1 MAYDIKPNL
10 YRQIEDERLY
20 REETKAVW
28 HDIPGSKTEFRL
40 TQNNLKM
47 YVGATVV
54 LNQGII
60 TGHVYE
66 YKPMFQLRYYGI
78 NGDNRKFNILF
89 NTANAQFLSTTM
101 KILAEDSSIVSF
113 FNKSDTSGWY
123 VKQQYRDKKVMPT
136 KDFSKSAFVEIY
148 PEVDERKL
156 PSYKFRWCKDQDEV
170 ICVFTK
176 GELITLSNRLD
187 GFINQCP
194 MYINIFENEL
204 LKQKLTTY
212 AEQMN
217 VVQNTMFALSAK
229 MDDILKE
236 VKISNEQTKTHFSTS
251 LNSVLSV
258 LVASQRTVDD
268 SQKITETVS
277 TMTSLVEDQLKSIS
291 NTFEEDTEMIIS
303 REDHT
308 KEMLEMEPIVDTKDF
323 PKLEDIDPD
332 DMAMTAEE
340 QPNGYFNTPT
350 MYANARIEEVMEK
363 SKDSAKDLI
372 PIESEEVDTNLP
384 NIESVEEFANI
395 EVEEKAP
402 EKWEIDVFT
411 NRLHEKFK
419 LDFVDDPALRNK
431 STIPFEE
438 IYPKDLYKYITE
450 ETENV
455 CVEVSCLPTE
465 KHEFMKTFN
474 LDSILDQLASK
485 VEKNKKYTLAHY
497 MIDSGM
503 FTKAYIAGMLINRGR
518 IGIPASS
525 IIFATSI
532 YATAY
537 ELIDRGQ
544 DALKIA
550 NECGTHILK
559 SFVEAPNISG
569 EKRDIYNKYFESISS
584 SLIGEE
590 VNGYDPRLFAI
601 DKLILREAYEFS
613 AFDLKLDKLNNKE
626 KGFVAQALMDVYIM
640 LYFAEHEHMVHNSQT
655 SPNHQLYC
663 LVNKHMYR
671 FARAMLVNMI
681 RCNKDVAEV
690 KTGMLL
696 NAYDMKLFCQRIG
709 WEETKYRDAL
719 ITFFVTN
726 EMSKRFVEPNI
737 DNIDKSGY
745 IQNTNIYRGL
755 PCREIMDIISKNV

>member
-1 MAYDIKPNL
+1 MSYDFKPNM
-10 YRQIEDERLY
+10 YREIEDERLY

-47 YVGATVV
+47 YVGATII
-54 LNQGII
+54 LNQGVV

-101 KILAEDSSIVSF
+101 KILAEDSSIISF

-123 VKQQYRDKKVMPT
+123 VKQQYKDKKVMPA
-136 KDFSKSAFVEIY
+136 KDFSKTSFVEIF
-148 PEVDERKL
+148 PEVDERRL

-170 ICVFTK
+170 VCIFTK
-176 GELITLSNRLD
+176 GELLTLSNRLD

-204 LKQKLTTY
+204 LKQKLNTY

-236 VKISNEQTKTHFSTS
+236 IKVSNEQTKLHFSTS

-258 LVASQRTVDD
+258 VAATNKTVNNTTM
-268 SQKITETVS
+268 ITETVS
-277 TMTSLVEDQLKSIS
+277 TLVEDQLKTIS
-291 NTFEEDTEMIIS
+291 SDFEEDTEFIIS

-308 KEMLEMEPIVDTKDF
+308 KELLEMEPIVDTKDF
-323 PKLEDIDPD
+323 PKLEEIDPD
-332 DMAMTAEE
+332 DMENRAEE

-350 MYANARIEEVMEK
+350 MYANARMEEVIEK
-363 SKDSAKDLI
+363 SKDSAKELI
-372 PIESEEVDTNLP
+372 PVETEEVEKNLP
-384 NIESVEEFANI
+384 NIQSIEEFVDVKVEEP
-395 EVEEKAP
+395 EP

-411 NRLHEKFK
+411 NRLHERFK
-419 LDFVDDPALRNK
+419 LDFVDDPKLRNK
-431 STIPFEE
+431 KTIPFEE
-438 IYPKDLYKYITE
+438 IYPKDLHKYITE
-450 ETENV
+450 ATEDV
-455 CVEVSCLPTE
+455 CVTMSCIPEE

-474 LDSILDQLASK
+474 LDTVLEQLGSK

-525 IIFATSI
+525 IVYATSV

-569 EKRDIYNKYFESISS
+569 EKRDIYNKYFESISA

-613 AFDLKLDKLNNKE
+613 AFDFNLDKLSNKE

-640 LYFAEHEHMVHNSQT
+640 LYYAEHEHMLHNSQT
-655 SPNHQLYC
+655 SPNHQLYF

-690 KTGMLL
+690 KMGMLF
-696 NAYDMKLFCQRIG
+696 NAYDMKSLCERIG
-709 WEETKYRDAL
+709 WEITKYRDAL

-737 DNIDKSGY
+737 NEVDSMGY
-745 IQNTNIYRGL
+745 IKNTSIYRGL
-755 PCREIMDIISKNV
+755 PCQEIMDIISKIV

>member
-1 MAYDIKPNL
+1 MSYDFKPNM
-10 YRQIEDERLY
+10 YREIEDERLY

-47 YVGATVV
+47 YVGATII
-54 LNQGII
+54 LNQGVV

-101 KILAEDSSIVSF
+101 KILAEDSSIISF

-123 VKQQYRDKKVMPT
+123 VKQQYKDKKVMPA
-136 KDFSKSAFVEIY
+136 KDFSKTAFVEIF
-148 PEVDERKL
+148 PEVDERRL

-170 ICVFTK
+170 VCIFTK
-176 GELITLSNRLD
+176 GELLTLSNRLD

-204 LKQKLTTY
+204 LKQKLNTY

-236 VKISNEQTKTHFSTS
+236 IKVSNEQTKLHFSTS

-258 LVASQRTVDD
+258 VAATNKTVNNTTM
-268 SQKITETVS
+268 ITETVS
-277 TMTSLVEDQLKSIS
+277 TLVEDQLKTIS
-291 NTFEEDTEMIIS
+291 SDFEEDTEFIIS

-308 KEMLEMEPIVDTKDF
+308 KELLEMEPIVDTKDF
-323 PKLEDIDPD
+323 PKLEEIDPD
-332 DMAMTAEE
+332 DMENRAEE

-350 MYANARIEEVMEK
+350 MYANARMEEVIEK
-363 SKDSAKDLI
+363 SKDSAKELI
-372 PIESEEVDTNLP
+372 PVETEEVEKNLP
-384 NIESVEEFANI
+384 NIQSIEEFVDVKVEEP
-395 EVEEKAP
+395 EP

-411 NRLHEKFK
+411 NRLHERFK
-419 LDFVDDPALRNK
+419 LDFVDDPKLRNK
-431 STIPFEE
+431 KTIPFEE
-438 IYPKDLYKYITE
+438 IYPKDLHKYITE
-450 ETENV
+450 ATEEV
-455 CVEVSCLPTE
+455 CVTMSCIPEE

-474 LDSILDQLASK
+474 LDTVLEQLGSK

-518 IGIPASS
+518 IGIPVSS
-525 IIFATSI
+525 IVYATSV

-569 EKRDIYNKYFESISS
+569 EKREIYNKYFESISA

-613 AFDLKLDKLNNKE
+613 AFDFNLDKLSNKE

-640 LYFAEHEHMVHNSQT
+640 LYYAEHEHMLHNSQT
-655 SPNHQLYC
+655 SPNHQLYF

-690 KTGMLL
+690 KMGMLF
-696 NAYDMKLFCQRIG
+696 NAYDMKSLCERIG
-709 WEETKYRDAL
+709 WEITKYRDAL

-737 DNIDKSGY
+737 NEVDSMGY
-745 IQNTNIYRGL
+745 IKNTSIYRGL
-755 PCREIMDIISKNV
+755 PCQEIMDIISKIV

>member
-1 MAYDIKPNL
+1 MSYDFKPNM
-10 YRQIEDERLY
+10 YREIEDERLY

-47 YVGATVV
+47 YVGATII
-54 LNQGII
+54 LNQGVV

-101 KILAEDSSIVSF
+101 KILAEDSSIISF

-123 VKQQYRDKKVMPT
+123 VKQQYKDKKVMPA
-136 KDFSKSAFVEIY
+136 KDFSKTAFVEIF
-148 PEVDERKL
+148 PEVDERRL

-170 ICVFTK
+170 VCIFTK
-176 GELITLSNRLD
+176 GELLTLSNRLD

-204 LKQKLTTY
+204 LKQKLNTY

-236 VKISNEQTKTHFSTS
+236 IKVSNEQTKLHFSTS

-258 LVASQRTVDD
+258 VAATNKTVNNTTM
-268 SQKITETVS
+268 ITETVS
-277 TMTSLVEDQLKSIS
+277 TLVEDQLKTIS
-291 NTFEEDTEMIIS
+291 SDFEKDTEFIIS

-308 KEMLEMEPIVDTKDF
+308 KELLEMEPIVDTKDF
-323 PKLEDIDPD
+323 PKLEEIDPD
-332 DMAMTAEE
+332 DMENRAEE

-350 MYANARIEEVMEK
+350 MYANARMEEVIEK
-363 SKDSAKDLI
+363 SKDSAKELI
-372 PIESEEVDTNLP
+372 PVETEEVEKNLP
-384 NIESVEEFANI
+384 NIQSIEEFVDVKVEEP
-395 EVEEKAP
+395 EP

-411 NRLHEKFK
+411 NRLHERFK
-419 LDFVDDPALRNK
+419 LDFVDDPKLRNK
-431 STIPFEE
+431 KTIPFEE
-438 IYPKDLYKYITE
+438 IYPKDLHKYITE
-450 ETENV
+450 ATEEV
-455 CVEVSCLPTE
+455 CVTMSCIPEE

-474 LDSILDQLASK
+474 LDTVLEQLGSK

-518 IGIPASS
+518 IGIPVSS
-525 IIFATSI
+525 IVYATSV

-569 EKRDIYNKYFESISS
+569 EKREIYNKYFESISA
-584 SLIGEE
+584 SLIGGE

-613 AFDLKLDKLNNKE
+613 AFDFNLDKLSNKE

-640 LYFAEHEHMVHNSQT
+640 LYYAEHEHMLHNSQT
-655 SPNHQLYC
+655 SPNHQLYF

-690 KTGMLL
+690 KMGMLF
-696 NAYDMKLFCQRIG
+696 NAYDMKSLCERIG
-709 WEETKYRDAL
+709 WEITKYRDAL

-737 DNIDKSGY
+737 NEVDSMGY
-745 IQNTNIYRGL
+745 IKNTSIYRGL
-755 PCREIMDIISKNV
+755 PCQEIMDIISKIV

>member
-1 MAYDIKPNL
+1 MSYDFKPNM
-10 YRQIEDERLY
+10 YREIEDERLY

-47 YVGATVV
+47 YVGATII
-54 LNQGII
+54 LNQGVV

-101 KILAEDSSIVSF
+101 KILAEDSSIISF
-113 FNKSDTSGWY
+113 FNKSDTSVWY
-123 VKQQYRDKKVMPT
+123 VKQQYKDKKVMPA
-136 KDFSKSAFVEIY
+136 KDFSKTAFVEIF
-148 PEVDERKL
+148 PEVDERRL

-170 ICVFTK
+170 VCIFTK
-176 GELITLSNRLD
+176 GELLTLSNRLD

-204 LKQKLTTY
+204 LKQKLNTY

-236 VKISNEQTKTHFSTS
+236 IKVSNEQTKLHFSTS

-258 LVASQRTVDD
+258 VAAANKTVNNTTM
-268 SQKITETVS
+268 ITETVS
-277 TMTSLVEDQLKSIS
+277 TLVEDQLKTIS
-291 NTFEEDTEMIIS
+291 SDFEEDTEFIIS

-308 KEMLEMEPIVDTKDF
+308 KELLEMEPIVDTKDF
-323 PKLEDIDPD
+323 PKLEEIDPD
-332 DMAMTAEE
+332 DMENRAEE

-350 MYANARIEEVMEK
+350 MYANARMEEVIEK
-363 SKDSAKDLI
+363 SKDSAKELI
-372 PIESEEVDTNLP
+372 PVETEEVEKNLP
-384 NIESVEEFANI
+384 NIQSIEEFVDIKVEEP
-395 EVEEKAP
+395 EP

-411 NRLHEKFK
+411 NRLHERFK
-419 LDFVDDPALRNK
+419 LDFVDDPKLRNK
-431 STIPFEE
+431 KTIPFEE
-438 IYPKDLYKYITE
+438 IYPKDLHKYITE
-450 ETENV
+450 ATEEV
-455 CVEVSCLPTE
+455 CVTMSCIPEE

-474 LDSILDQLASK
+474 LDTVLEQLGSK

-518 IGIPASS
+518 IGIPVSS
-525 IIFATSI
+525 IVYATSV

-569 EKRDIYNKYFESISS
+569 EKRDIYNKYFESISA

-590 VNGYDPRLFAI
+590 VDGYDPRLFAI

-613 AFDLKLDKLNNKE
+613 AFDFNLDKLSNKE

-640 LYFAEHEHMVHNSQT
+640 LYYAEHEHMLHNSQT
-655 SPNHQLYC
+655 SPNHQLYF

-690 KTGMLL
+690 KMGMLF
-696 NAYDMKLFCQRIG
+696 NAYDMKSLCERIG
-709 WEETKYRDAL
+709 WEITKYRDAL

-737 DNIDKSGY
+737 NEVDSMGY
-745 IQNTNIYRGL
+745 IKNTSIYRGL
-755 PCREIMDIISKNV
+755 PCQEIMDIISKIV

>member
-1 MAYDIKPNL
+1 MSYDFKPNM
-10 YRQIEDERLY
+10 YREIEDERLY

-47 YVGATVV
+47 YVGATII
-54 LNQGII
+54 LNQGVV

-101 KILAEDSSIVSF
+101 KILAEDSSIISF

-123 VKQQYRDKKVMPT
+123 VKQQYKDKKVMPA
-136 KDFSKSAFVEIY
+136 KDFSKTAFVEIF
-148 PEVDERKL
+148 PEVDERRL

-170 ICVFTK
+170 VCIFTK
-176 GELITLSNRLD
+176 GELLTLSNRLD

-204 LKQKLTTY
+204 LKQKLNTY

-236 VKISNEQTKTHFSTS
+236 IKVSNEQTKLHFSTS

-258 LVASQRTVDD
+258 VAATNKTVNNTTM
-268 SQKITETVS
+268 ITETVS
-277 TMTSLVEDQLKSIS
+277 TLVEDQLKTIS
-291 NTFEEDTEMIIS
+291 SDFEEDTEFIIS

-308 KEMLEMEPIVDTKDF
+308 KELLEMEPIVDTKDF
-323 PKLEDIDPD
+323 PKLEEIDPD
-332 DMAMTAEE
+332 DMENRAEE

-350 MYANARIEEVMEK
+350 MYANARMEEVIEK
-363 SKDSAKDLI
+363 SKDSAKELI
-372 PIESEEVDTNLP
+372 PVETEEVEKNLP
-384 NIESVEEFANI
+384 NIQSIEEFVDVKVEEP
-395 EVEEKAP
+395 EP

-411 NRLHEKFK
+411 NRLHERFK
-419 LDFVDDPALRNK
+419 LDFVDDPKLRNK
-431 STIPFEE
+431 KTIPFEE
-438 IYPKDLYKYITE
+438 IYPKDLHKYITE
-450 ETENV
+450 ATEDV
-455 CVEVSCLPTE
+455 CVTMSCIPEE

-474 LDSILDQLASK
+474 LDTVLEQLGSK

-518 IGIPASS
+518 IGIPVSS
-525 IIFATSI
+525 IVYATSV

-569 EKRDIYNKYFESISS
+569 EKREIYNKYFESISA

-613 AFDLKLDKLNNKE
+613 AFDFNLDKLSNKE

-640 LYFAEHEHMVHNSQT
+640 LYYAEHEHMLHNSQT
-655 SPNHQLYC
+655 SPNHQLYF

-690 KTGMLL
+690 KMGMLF
-696 NAYDMKLFCQRIG
+696 NAYDMKSLCERIG
-709 WEETKYRDAL
+709 WEITKYRDAL

-737 DNIDKSGY
+737 NEVDSMGY
-745 IQNTNIYRGL
+745 IKNTSIYRGL
-755 PCREIMDIISKNV
+755 PCQEIMDIISKIV

>member
-1 MAYDIKPNL
+1 MSYDFKPNM
-10 YRQIEDERLY
+10 YREIEDERLY

-47 YVGATVV
+47 YVGATII
-54 LNQGII
+54 LNQGVV

-101 KILAEDSSIVSF
+101 KILAEDSSIISF

-123 VKQQYRDKKVMPT
+123 VKQQYKDKKVMPA
-136 KDFSKSAFVEIY
+136 KDFSKTAFVEIF
-148 PEVDERKL
+148 PEVDERRL

-170 ICVFTK
+170 VCIFTK
-176 GELITLSNRLD
+176 GELLTLSNRLD

-204 LKQKLTTY
+204 LKQKLNTY

-236 VKISNEQTKTHFSTS
+236 IKVSNEQTKLHFSTS

-258 LVASQRTVDD
+258 VAATNKTVNNTTM
-268 SQKITETVS
+268 ITETVS
-277 TMTSLVEDQLKSIS
+277 TLVEDQLKTIS
-291 NTFEEDTEMIIS
+291 SDFEEDTEFIIS

-308 KEMLEMEPIVDTKDF
+308 KELLEMEPIVDTKDF
-323 PKLEDIDPD
+323 PKLEEIDPD
-332 DMAMTAEE
+332 DMENRAEE

-350 MYANARIEEVMEK
+350 MYANARMEEVIEK
-363 SKDSAKDLI
+363 SKDSAKELI
-372 PIESEEVDTNLP
+372 PVETEEVEKNLP
-384 NIESVEEFANI
+384 NIQSIEEFVDVKVEEP
-395 EVEEKAP
+395 EP

-411 NRLHEKFK
+411 NRLHERFK
-419 LDFVDDPALRNK
+419 LDFVDDPKLRNK
-431 STIPFEE
+431 KTIPFEE
-438 IYPKDLYKYITE
+438 IYPKDLHKYITE
-450 ETENV
+450 ATEDV
-455 CVEVSCLPTE
+455 CVTMSCIPEE

-474 LDSILDQLASK
+474 LDTVLEQLGSK

-518 IGIPASS
+518 IGIPVSS
-525 IIFATSI
+525 IVYATSV

-569 EKRDIYNKYFESISS
+569 EKREIYNKYFESISA

-590 VNGYDPRLFAI
+590 VDGYDPRLFAI

-613 AFDLKLDKLNNKE
+613 AFDFNLDKLSNKE

-640 LYFAEHEHMVHNSQT
+640 LYYAEHEHMLHNSQT
-655 SPNHQLYC
+655 SPNHQLYF

-690 KTGMLL
+690 KMGMLF
-696 NAYDMKLFCQRIG
+696 NAYDMKSLCERIG
-709 WEETKYRDAL
+709 WEITKYRDAL

-737 DNIDKSGY
+737 NEVDSMGY
-745 IQNTNIYRGL
+745 IKNTSIYRGL
-755 PCREIMDIISKNV
+755 PCQEIMDIISKIV

>member
-1 MAYDIKPNL
+1 MSYDFKPNM
-10 YRQIEDERLY
+10 YREIEDERLY

-47 YVGATVV
+47 YVGATII
-54 LNQGII
+54 LNQGVV

-101 KILAEDSSIVSF
+101 KILAEDSSIISF

-123 VKQQYRDKKVMPT
+123 VKQQYRDKKVMPA
-136 KDFSKSAFVEIY
+136 KDFSKTAFVEIF
-148 PEVDERKL
+148 PEVDERRL

-170 ICVFTK
+170 VCIFTK
-176 GELITLSNRLD
+176 GELLTLSNRLD

-204 LKQKLTTY
+204 LKQKLNTY

-236 VKISNEQTKTHFSTS
+236 IKVSNEQTKLHFSTS

-258 LVASQRTVDD
+258 VAATNKTVNNTTM
-268 SQKITETVS
+268 ITETVS
-277 TMTSLVEDQLKSIS
+277 TLVEDQLKTIS
-291 NTFEEDTEMIIS
+291 SDFEEDTEFIIS

-308 KEMLEMEPIVDTKDF
+308 KELLEMEPIVDTKDF
-323 PKLEDIDPD
+323 PKLEEIDPD
-332 DMAMTAEE
+332 DMENRAEE

-350 MYANARIEEVMEK
+350 MYANARMEEVIEK
-363 SKDSAKDLI
+363 SKDSAKELI
-372 PIESEEVDTNLP
+372 PVETEEVEKNLP
-384 NIESVEEFANI
+384 NIQSIEEFVDVKVEEP
-395 EVEEKAP
+395 EP

-411 NRLHEKFK
+411 NRLHERFK
-419 LDFVDDPALRNK
+419 LDFVDDPKLRNK
-431 STIPFEE
+431 KTIPFEE
-438 IYPKDLYKYITE
+438 IYPKDLHKYITE
-450 ETENV
+450 ATEDV
-455 CVEVSCLPTE
+455 CVTMSCIPEE

-474 LDSILDQLASK
+474 LDTVLEQLGSK

-518 IGIPASS
+518 IGIPVSS
-525 IIFATSI
+525 IVYATSV

-569 EKRDIYNKYFESISS
+569 EKREIYNKYFESISA

-613 AFDLKLDKLNNKE
+613 AFDFNLDKLSNKE

-640 LYFAEHEHMVHNSQT
+640 LYYAEHEHMLHNSQT
-655 SPNHQLYC
+655 SPNHQLYF

-690 KTGMLL
+690 KMGMLF
-696 NAYDMKLFCQRIG
+696 NAYDMKSLCERIG
-709 WEETKYRDAL
+709 WEITKYRDAL

-737 DNIDKSGY
+737 NEVDSMGY
-745 IQNTNIYRGL
+745 IKNTSIYRGL
-755 PCREIMDIISKNV
+755 PCQEIMDIISKIV

>member
-1 MAYDIKPNL
+1 MSYDFKPNM
-10 YRQIEDERLY
+10 YREIEDERLY

-47 YVGATVV
+47 YVGATII
-54 LNQGII
+54 LNQGVV

-101 KILAEDSSIVSF
+101 KILAEDSSIISF

-123 VKQQYRDKKVMPT
+123 VKQQYRDKKVMPA
-136 KDFSKSAFVEIY
+136 KDFSKTAFVEIF
-148 PEVDERKL
+148 PEVDERRL

-170 ICVFTK
+170 VCIFTK
-176 GELITLSNRLD
+176 GELLTLSNRLD

-204 LKQKLTTY
+204 LKQKLNTY

-236 VKISNEQTKTHFSTS
+236 IKVSNEQTKLHFSTS

-258 LVASQRTVDD
+258 VAATNKTVNNTTM
-268 SQKITETVS
+268 ITETVS
-277 TMTSLVEDQLKSIS
+277 TLVEDQLKTIS
-291 NTFEEDTEMIIS
+291 SDFEEDTEFIIS

-308 KEMLEMEPIVDTKDF
+308 KELLEMEPIVDTKDF
-323 PKLEDIDPD
+323 PKLEEIDPD
-332 DMAMTAEE
+332 DMENRAEE

-350 MYANARIEEVMEK
+350 MYANARMEEVIEK
-363 SKDSAKDLI
+363 SKDSAKELI
-372 PIESEEVDTNLP
+372 PVETEEVEKNLP
-384 NIESVEEFANI
+384 NIQSIEEFVDVKVEEP
-395 EVEEKAP
+395 EP

-411 NRLHEKFK
+411 NRLHERFK
-419 LDFVDDPALRNK
+419 LDFVDDPKLRNK
-431 STIPFEE
+431 KTIPFEE
-438 IYPKDLYKYITE
+438 IYPKDLHKYITE
-450 ETENV
+450 ATEDV
-455 CVEVSCLPTE
+455 CVTMSCIPEE

-474 LDSILDQLASK
+474 LDTVLEQLGSK

-518 IGIPASS
+518 IGIPVSS
-525 IIFATSI
+525 IVYATSV

-569 EKRDIYNKYFESISS
+569 EKREIYNKYFESISA

-590 VNGYDPRLFAI
+590 VDGYDPRLFAI

-613 AFDLKLDKLNNKE
+613 AFDFNLDKLSNKE

-640 LYFAEHEHMVHNSQT
+640 LYYAEHEHMLHNSQT
-655 SPNHQLYC
+655 SPNHQLYF

-671 FARAMLVNMI
+671 FARAMLVNLI
-681 RCNKDVAEV
+681 RCNKELASV
-690 KTGMLL
+690 KNAILF
-696 NAYDMKLFCQRIG
+696 NAYDMKKFCQRIG
-709 WEETKYRDAL
+709 WAEEKYRDAM
-719 ITFFVTN
+719 ITFFTLN
-726 EMSKRFVEPNI
+726 EISKKYVEPVI
-737 DNIDKSGY
+737 DTVAMDDMIP
-745 IQNTNIYRGL
+745 NTHIYRGM
-755 PCREIMDIISKNV
+755 PCKEIMEAISKIS